1 MKSLLLS
8 LLAFVALPAA
18 AGEFVWANLTGTATD
33 LAWTSAANW
42 INADGTPATTY
53 PKSAADT
60 AVFRGCSAGR
70 IAPSWGSTI
79 GTVRVESGYTMWN
92 NSTVSI
98 DAFSCAPHASLSYQ
112 YGGDSNPNP
121 WFKFSGLTEADN
133 VDGFY
138 PNITGM
144 QNNQHKVFSRVSGNA
159 GSVVWAGKAPGYAAY
174 PTNRT
179 DMLFN
184 NNAWPYSFTVPT
196 NAHYGVVCWN
206 SQYGNVT
213 FADDVALEI
222 GSGLF
227 LGGGNDWKWNT
238 IGEPGSAGTKP
249 QGTIRVPGGHALWFW
264 GDKHWILRS
273 RVDASAIVVTRRQ
286 KIVLAGD
293 RSGDT
298 CDYRVV
304 CGTLQ
309 LGGDLSVTSSDCRS
323 DWFNA
328 HPTGVECAGG
338 TGDYV
343 VEWAGTL
350 VVGCA
355 NAVSKTSTIEL
366 PGVYDRP
373 TDATLHGKIQL
384 NASTRCAALVVDG
397 RKMPAGTY
405 GSTSS
410 AADNQDDGLFAGTG
424 VLTVPGTGTFIV
436 VQ

>member
-1 MKSLLLS
+1 MKRILLPLIA
-8 LLAFVALPAA
+8 LAVLPAT
-18 AGEFVWANLTGTATD
+18 AGEFIWANLTGTATD
-33 LAWTSAANW
+33 LSWTSAANW

-53 PKSAADT
+53 PKSQADT

-79 GTVRVESGYTMWN
+79 GAVRMESGYTMWN
-92 NSTVSI
+92 NSSI
-98 DAFSCAPHASLSYQ
+98 TIGNFSCAPFASFSYQ
-112 YGGDSNPNP
+112 YGNDNSPNP
-121 WFKFSGLTEADN
+121 WFSFTGLTEDDN

-138 PNITGM
+138 PNGTGM
-144 QNNQHKVFSRVSGNA
+144 QNNQHKVFSRVSGA
-159 GSVVWAGKAPGYAAY
+159 GKLIWAGKAPGYAAY

-213 FADDVALEI
+213 FTDDVALEI
-222 GSGLF
+222 GSGMF
-227 LGGGNDWKWNT
+227 IGGGNDWKWNT
-238 IGEPGSAGTKP
+238 VGEPGSAGTNP
-249 QGTIRVPGGHALWFW
+249 QGTVRVPDGHALWFW

-273 RVDASAIVVTRRQ
+273 RVDASALVVTRRQ
-286 KIVLAGD
+286 KVVLAGD
-293 RSGDT
+293 HSADA

-328 HPTGVECAGG
+328 HPSGVACAGG
-338 TGDYV
+338 PGLYV

-355 NAVSKTSTIEL
+355 NAIPKTATIEL
-366 PGVYDRP
+366 PGAYDRP

-384 NASTRCAALVVDG
+384 NASTRCAALLVDG
-397 RKMPAGTY
+397 KKAKGGTWGATGSGADHIDDTIFSGAG
-405 GSTSS
+405 
-410 AADNQDDGLFAGTG
+410 L
-424 VLTVPGTGTFIV
+424 LTVGFPGTTLIV
-436 VQ
+436 R